1 MNQRIKELAEQ
12 AAVND
17 MVNNF
22 NGEDYTVRMPSETW
36 AGEFAELI
44 IQECVKVCTE
54 GNQIEKAMG
63 LYYSKQIKK
72 HFGVEV

>member
-1 MNQRIKELAEQ
+1 MNKEILQKLADQ

-36 AGEFAELI
+36 AREFAKLI
-44 IQECVKVCTE
+44 IAKCVE
-54 GNQIEKAMG
+54 ISDD
-63 LYYSKQIKK
+63 YSDSGIIPTKINKY
-72 HFGVEV
+72 FGVEQ